1 MTEER
6 IWEAYAASLFE
17 FRVTLQTLCVVLVV
31 LKLLGTLQI
40 TWFWALSPM
49 ILVITLAFIFYLLYL
64 FTLVREKNLK
74 EKNKENGEGN

>member
-40 TWFWALSPM
+40 SWFWALSPM
-49 ILVITLAFIFYLLYL
+49 ILIVVLAFIFYLLYL
-64 FTLVREKNLK
+64 FVFVK
-74 EKNKENGEGN
+74 ERNKENGEGN